1 MISKDGQLWLE
12 GYQGEEVMLLDD
24 FRGQVPLTEVL
35 RLTHEYRSRQNVK
48 GTSCDVNPAIVVFTS
63 NYHYSEFWPSES
75 KEPLERRI
83 TDHFILT
90 STIPS
95 KPSGPGMNHAPLRRI
110 RSGAY
115 VQTVKGHYDDG
126 LEDPPASGEP
136 GRINDDEVEAI
147 VTAELPKE
155 GWLPVARAAKKVRN
169 EPGEDSQLV
178 DTLASLVTEED

>member
-1 MISKDGQLWLE
+1 M
-12 GYQGEEVMLLDD
+12 DD
-24 FRGQVPLTEVL
+24 FRGQLPLTEVL

-63 NYHYSEFWPSES
+63 NYHYNEFWPSES
-75 KEPLERRI
+75 KDPLERRI
-83 TDHFILT
+83 TDHFILN

-136 GRINDDEVEAI
+136 GRIDDDEVEAI

-178 DTLASLVTEED
+178 DTLASLVTEEDQ

>member
-63 NYHYSEFWPSES
+63 NYHYNEFWPSES

-95 KPSGPGMNHAPLRRI
+95 KPFGVGSAAVRRI

-115 VQTVKGHYDDG
+115 VQTVKGHYDDV
-126 LEDPPASGEP
+126 LEDPPAEGEP

-155 GWLPVARAAKKVRN
+155 GWLPAARPPKKIRN